1 MTATMSPTKLAKV
14 QSIQECVLEIC
25 HFYEADWRKIY
36 TVENVN
42 GKAEQRARKAIA
54 WHLYRCGMSYEAIAR
69 HIMRSLDIARDCIV
83 GYRHQTLMEI
93 ELMKRL
99 PMVTNTIE
107 KIEKEAN

>member
-1 MTATMSPTKLAKV
+1 MTTTITPEKQAKALI
-14 QSIQECVLEIC
+14 IQECVLEIC

-42 GKAEQRARKAIA
+42 GKANQRARKAIA
-54 WHLYRCGMSYEAIAR
+54 WHLYRCGMSYEAVAR

-99 PMVTNTIE
+99 PMVPNT
-107 KIEKEAN
+107 ARNA